1 MKTRIHVIDDEPVI
15 QDVLTRLLKSEGY
28 EVETSSTEEEALR
41 KHDGNNFHLVLLD
54 LMIPGSDGVKIL
66 REILKKEP
74 EQIVIIMT
82 AYASVESAIATLKLG
97 AYDYIQKPFKNDEL
111 LHIIKQGLEKRRLK
125 EENIKLKE
133 ALYKKYRFQNIIGK
147 SPAIQKVF
155 DLIKLVAP
163 TKSTILIH
171 GESGTGKELVA
182 KAIHQLSPRAK
193 YPFVAVNS
201 GSMPPDLIESNL
213 FGHVKGSF
221 TGAIADKKG
230 LFEVANNGT
239 IFFDE
244 IGTLN
249 LETQAKILRVIQEKE
264 FMRLGGTEVIKVD
277 VRIIAATNID
287 LKRAVINRTF
297 REDLFY
303 RLNVIKI
310 DLPPLRERKE
320 DIPLLVEHF
329 IKKYSEENQ
338 KVIEGIEQDTLE
350 VLMSYWWPG
359 NVRELEHCI
368 ERAVVLTSS
377 RKIRVEDL
385 AESIVNPSPLDQLKI
400 EQIEL
405 PYFDEDRVN
414 KYINSNDSFLSGE
427 STNFKEHIEN
437 YKRELLLK
445 ALREANGVKRKAA
458 KMLGLKASTF
468 HEMLRKYKIA
478 V

>member
-1 MKTRIHVIDDEPVI
+1 MKGRIHIIDDEPVI
-15 QDVLTRLLKSEGY
+15 QDVLKRLLTSEGF
-28 EVETSSTEEEALR
+28 EVEISSTEEEALA
-41 KHDGNNFHLVLLD
+41 KQEENEFHLVLLD

-66 REILKKEP
+66 KEILKRDP
-74 EQIVIIMT
+74 NQIVVIMT

-97 AYDYIQKPFKNDEL
+97 AYDYIQKPFKNEEL
-111 LHIIKQGLEKRRLK
+111 LHIIKEGLEKRRLK

-133 ALYKKYRFQNIIGK
+133 ALHKKYHFQNIIGK

-155 DLIKLVAP
+155 ELIKLVAP
-163 TKSTILIH
+163 TKSTILIQ

-201 GSMPPDLIESNL
+201 GSMPPDLLESNL

-230 LFEVANNGT
+230 LFEVANKGT

-249 LETQAKILRVIQEKE
+249 LETQAKILRVMQEKE

-287 LKRAVINRTF
+287 LRRAVLKRTF

-329 IKKYSEENQ
+329 IRKYSEENQ
-338 KVIEGIEQDTLE
+338 KEIEGIDPDAMEI
-350 VLMSYWWPG
+350 LMKYWWPG

-368 ERAVVLTSS
+368 ERAVVLTKS
-377 RKIRVEDL
+377 KIITVEDL
-385 AESIVNPSPLDQLKI
+385 PESVVNPNPMDQLRLEAMELSYFQDDRYKNQVFNFNFS
-400 EQIEL
+400 EEPTDFKGQIE
-405 PYFDEDRVN
+405 
-414 KYINSNDSFLSGE
+414 
-427 STNFKEHIEN
+427 NF
-437 YKRELLLK
+437 KRELLIR

-458 KMLGLKASTF
+458 QILGLKPSTF
-468 HEMLRKYKIA
+468 CEMLKKYKIED
-478 V
+478 

>member
-1 MKTRIHVIDDEPVI
+1 MKQRIHVIDDEPVI
-15 QDVLTRLLKSEGY
+15 QDVLERLLKSEGF
-28 EVETSSTEEEALR
+28 EVEISSTEEEALR
-41 KHDGNNFHLVLLD
+41 KQEENEFHLVLLD
-54 LMIPGSDGVKIL
+54 LMIPGSDGEKIL
-66 REILKKEP
+66 KEILKKDP
-74 EQIVIIMT
+74 NQIVIIMT
-82 AYASVESAIATLKLG
+82 AYASIESAISTLKLG
-97 AYDYIQKPFKNDEL
+97 AYDYIQKPFKNEEL
-111 LHIIKQGLEKRRLK
+111 LHIIKEGLEKRRLR
-125 EENIKLKE
+125 EENIRLKE
-133 ALYKKYRFQNIIGK
+133 ALYKKYHFQNIIGK

-182 KAIHQLSPRAK
+182 RAIHQLSPRSK
-193 YPFVAVNS
+193 FNFVPVNS
-201 GSMPPDLIESNL
+201 GSMPPDLLESNL

-221 TGAIADKKG
+221 TGAISDKKG
-230 LFEVANNGT
+230 LFEIANKGT

-287 LKRAVINRTF
+287 LKKAVRLRTF

-320 DIPLLVEHF
+320 DIPLLVDHF

-338 KVIEGIEQDTLE
+338 KTIEGIEQDALE
-350 VLMSYWWPG
+350 VLMKYWWPG

-368 ERAVVLTSS
+368 ERAVVLTNS
-377 RKIRVEDL
+377 KTIRVEDL
-385 AESIVNPSPLDQLKI
+385 PESIVNPNPLEQLK
-400 EQIEL
+400 L
-405 PYFDEDRVN
+405 
-414 KYINSNDSFLSGE
+414 DSSDFLYSRGTDIYSQTSSE
-427 STNFKEHIEN
+427 FHLKENLNNFKDSVEN
-437 YKRELLLK
+437 YKRELLIRALK
-445 ALREANGVKRKAA
+445 EANGVKRKAA
-458 KMLGLKASTF
+458 QMLGLKASTF
-468 HEMLRKYKIA
+468 CEMLKKYKIEA
-478 V
+478 

>member
-1 MKTRIHVIDDEPVI
+1 MKGRIHIIDDEPVI
-15 QDVLTRLLKSEGY
+15 QDVLKRLLTSEGF
-28 EVETSSTEEEALR
+28 EVEISSTEEEALA
-41 KHDGNNFHLVLLD
+41 KQEENEFHLVLLD

-66 REILKKEP
+66 KEILKRDP
-74 EQIVIIMT
+74 NQIVVIMT

-97 AYDYIQKPFKNDEL
+97 AYDYIQKPFKNEEL
-111 LHIIKQGLEKRRLK
+111 LHIIKEGLEKRRLK

-133 ALYKKYRFQNIIGK
+133 ALHKKYHFQNIIGK

-155 DLIKLVAP
+155 ELIKLVAP
-163 TKSTILIH
+163 TKSTILIQ

-201 GSMPPDLIESNL
+201 GSMPPDLLESNL

-230 LFEVANNGT
+230 LFEVANKGT

-249 LETQAKILRVIQEKE
+249 LETQAKILRVMQEKE

-287 LKRAVINRTF
+287 LRRAVLKRTF

-329 IKKYSEENQ
+329 IRKYSEENQ
-338 KVIEGIEQDTLE
+338 KEIEGIDPDAMEI
-350 VLMSYWWPG
+350 LMKYWWPG

-368 ERAVVLTSS
+368 ERAVVLTKS
-377 RKIRVEDL
+377 KIIKVEDL
-385 AESIVNPSPLDQLKI
+385 PESVVNPNPMDQLRLEAMELSYFQDDRYKNQVFNFNFS
-400 EQIEL
+400 EEPTDFKGQIE
-405 PYFDEDRVN
+405 
-414 KYINSNDSFLSGE
+414 
-427 STNFKEHIEN
+427 NF
-437 YKRELLLK
+437 KRELLIR

-458 KMLGLKASTF
+458 QILGLKPSTF
-468 HEMLRKYKIA
+468 CEMLKKYKIED
-478 V
+478 

>member
-1 MKTRIHVIDDEPVI
+1 MKERIHIIDDEPVI
-15 QDVLTRLLKSEGY
+15 QDVLKRLLTSEGFG
-28 EVETSSTEEEALR
+28 VEISSTEEEALA
-41 KHDGNNFHLVLLD
+41 KYNENNFSLTLLD

-66 REILKKEP
+66 KEILKMDP
-74 EQIVIIMT
+74 NQIVIIMT
-82 AYASVESAIATLKLG
+82 AYASVESAITTLKLG
-97 AYDYIQKPFKNDEL
+97 AYDYIQKPFRNEEL
-111 LHIIKQGLEKRRLK
+111 LHVIQEGLEKKRLR

-133 ALYKKYRFQNIIGK
+133 ALQKRYHFQNIIGK

-155 DLIKLVAP
+155 ELIKLVAS
-163 TKSTILIH
+163 TKSTILIQ

-182 KAIHQLSPRAK
+182 RAIHQLSPRAK
-193 YPFVAVNS
+193 YQFVPVNS
-201 GSMPPDLIESNL
+201 GSMPPDLLESNL

-230 LFEVANNGT
+230 LFEVANKGT

-249 LETQAKILRVIQEKE
+249 LETQAKILRVMQDKE

-287 LKRAVINRTF
+287 LRIAVLKRAF

-329 IKKYSEENQ
+329 VKKYSRENQ
-338 KVIEGIEQDTLE
+338 KEIEGIEPDAME
-350 VLMSYWWPG
+350 VLMKYWWPG

-368 ERAVVLTSS
+368 ERAVVLTRS
-377 RKIRVEDL
+377 KNIKVEDFPD
-385 AESIVNPSPLDQLKI
+385 SIVNPNPMDQLKM
-400 EQIEL
+400 ESMNLLYLPEEMKYHGDLFSSDDGPTGFKWQIEK
-405 PYFDEDRVN
+405 F
-414 KYINSNDSFLSGE
+414 
-427 STNFKEHIEN
+427 
-437 YKRELLLK
+437 KRELLIR
-445 ALREANGVKRKAA
+445 ALREAKGVKRKAA
-458 KMLGLKASTF
+458 QILGLKPSTF
-468 HEMLRKYKIA
+468 SEMLKKYKIEE
-478 V
+478 

>member
-1 MKTRIHVIDDEPVI
+1 MKGRIHIIDDEPVI
-15 QDVLTRLLKSEGY
+15 QDVLKRLLTSEGF
-28 EVETSSTEEEALR
+28 EVEISSTEEEALA
-41 KHDGNNFHLVLLD
+41 KQEENEFHLVLLD

-66 REILKKEP
+66 KEILKRDP
-74 EQIVIIMT
+74 NQIVVIMT

-97 AYDYIQKPFKNDEL
+97 AYDYIQKPFKNEEL
-111 LHIIKQGLEKRRLK
+111 LHIIKEGLEKRRLK

-133 ALYKKYRFQNIIGK
+133 ALHKKYHFQNIIGK

-155 DLIKLVAP
+155 ELIKLVAP
-163 TKSTILIH
+163 TKSTILIQ

-201 GSMPPDLIESNL
+201 GSMPPDLLESNL

-230 LFEVANNGT
+230 LFEVANKGT

-249 LETQAKILRVIQEKE
+249 LETQAKILRVMQEKE

-287 LKRAVINRTF
+287 LRRAVLKRTF

-329 IKKYSEENQ
+329 IRKYSEENQ
-338 KVIEGIEQDTLE
+338 KEIEGIDPDAMEI
-350 VLMSYWWPG
+350 LMKYWWPG

-368 ERAVVLTSS
+368 ERAVVLTKS
-377 RKIRVEDL
+377 KIIKVEDL
-385 AESIVNPSPLDQLKI
+385 PESVVNPNPMDQLRLEAMELSYFQDDRYKNQI
-400 EQIEL
+400 FNFNFSEEPTDFKGQIE
-405 PYFDEDRVN
+405 
-414 KYINSNDSFLSGE
+414 
-427 STNFKEHIEN
+427 NF
-437 YKRELLLK
+437 KRELLIR

-458 KMLGLKASTF
+458 QILGLKPSTF
-468 HEMLRKYKIA
+468 CEMLKKYKIED
-478 V
+478 

>member
-1 MKTRIHVIDDEPVI
+1 MKARIHIIDDEPVI
-15 QDVLTRLLKSEGY
+15 QDVLRRLLTSEGF
-28 EVETSSTEEEALR
+28 EVEISSTEEEALA
-41 KHDGNNFHLVLLD
+41 KQEENEFHLVLLD

-66 REILKKEP
+66 KEIFKKDP
-74 EQIVIIMT
+74 DQIVIIMT

-97 AYDYIQKPFKNDEL
+97 AYDYIQKPFKNEEL
-111 LHIIKQGLEKRRLK
+111 LHVIKEGLEKRRLR
-125 EENIKLKE
+125 EENIRLKE
-133 ALYKKYRFQNIIGK
+133 ALHKRYHFQNIIGK

-155 DLIKLVAP
+155 DLIRLVAP

-182 KAIHQLSPRAK
+182 KAIHKLSQRAK

-201 GSMPPDLIESNL
+201 GSMPPDLLESNL

-221 TGAIADKKG
+221 TGAISDKKG
-230 LFEVANNGT
+230 LFEVANKGT

-249 LETQAKILRVIQEKE
+249 LETQAKILRVMQEKE

-287 LKRAVINRTF
+287 LKKAVLKRTF

-338 KVIEGIEQDTLE
+338 KEIEGIEPDAME
-350 VLMSYWWPG
+350 VLMKYWWPG

-368 ERAVVLTSS
+368 ERAVVLTKSNNI
-377 RKIRVEDL
+377 KVEDL
-385 AESIVNPSPLDQLKI
+385 PESIVNPNPMEQLKF
-400 EQIEL
+400 ESL
-405 PYFDEDRVN
+405 DSPYILNERFYRMDSLSFGFDEEPKD
-414 KYINSNDSFLSGE
+414 
-427 STNFKEHIEN
+427 FKGQIEN
-437 YKRELLLK
+437 YKRELLIR
-445 ALREANGVKRKAA
+445 ALREANGIKRKAA
-458 KMLGLKASTF
+458 QILGLKPSTF
-468 HEMLRKYKIA
+468 CEMLKKYKIED
-478 V
+478 

>member
-1 MKTRIHVIDDEPVI
+1 MKGRIHIIDDEPVI
-15 QDVLTRLLKSEGY
+15 QDVLKRLLTSEGF
-28 EVETSSTEEEALR
+28 EVEISSTEEEALA
-41 KHDGNNFHLVLLD
+41 KQEENEFHLVLLD

-66 REILKKEP
+66 KEILKRDP
-74 EQIVIIMT
+74 NQIVVIMT

-97 AYDYIQKPFKNDEL
+97 AYDYIQKPFKNEEL
-111 LHIIKQGLEKRRLK
+111 LHIIKEGLEKRRLK

-133 ALYKKYRFQNIIGK
+133 ALHKKYHFQNIIGK

-155 DLIKLVAP
+155 ELIKLVAP
-163 TKSTILIH
+163 TKSTILIQ

-201 GSMPPDLIESNL
+201 GSMPPDLLESNL

-230 LFEVANNGT
+230 LFEVANKGT

-249 LETQAKILRVIQEKE
+249 LETQAKILRVMQEKE

-287 LKRAVINRTF
+287 LRRAVLKRTF

-329 IKKYSEENQ
+329 IRKYSEENQ
-338 KVIEGIEQDTLE
+338 KEIEGIDPDAMEI
-350 VLMSYWWPG
+350 LMKYWWPG

-368 ERAVVLTSS
+368 ERAVVLTKS
-377 RKIRVEDL
+377 KIIRVEDL
-385 AESIVNPSPLDQLKI
+385 PESVVNPNPMDQLRLEAMELSYFQDDRYKNQVFNFSFS
-400 EQIEL
+400 EEPTDFKGQIE
-405 PYFDEDRVN
+405 
-414 KYINSNDSFLSGE
+414 
-427 STNFKEHIEN
+427 NF
-437 YKRELLLK
+437 KRELLIR

-458 KMLGLKASTF
+458 QILGLKPSTF
-468 HEMLRKYKIA
+468 CEMLKKYKIED
-478 V
+478 

>member
-1 MKTRIHVIDDEPVI
+1 MKGRIHIIDDEPVI
-15 QDVLTRLLKSEGY
+15 QDVLKRLLTSEGF
-28 EVETSSTEEEALR
+28 EVEISSTEEEALA
-41 KHDGNNFHLVLLD
+41 KQEENEFHLVLLD

-66 REILKKEP
+66 KEILKRDP
-74 EQIVIIMT
+74 EQIVVIMT

-97 AYDYIQKPFKNDEL
+97 AYDYIQKPFKNEEL
-111 LHIIKQGLEKRRLK
+111 LHIIKEGLEKRRLR
-125 EENIKLKE
+125 EENVKLKE
-133 ALYKKYRFQNIIGK
+133 ALHRKYRFQNIIGK

-155 DLIKLVAP
+155 ELIKLVAP
-163 TKSTILIH
+163 TKSTILIQ

-201 GSMPPDLIESNL
+201 GSMPPDLLESNL

-230 LFEVANNGT
+230 LFEIANKGT

-249 LETQAKILRVIQEKE
+249 LETQAKILRVMQEKE

-287 LKRAVINRTF
+287 LRKAVLKRTF

-338 KVIEGIEQDTLE
+338 KEIEGIDPDAMEI
-350 VLMSYWWPG
+350 LMKYWWPG

-368 ERAVVLTSS
+368 ERAVVLTRS
-377 RKIRVEDL
+377 KIIKVEDL
-385 AESIVNPSPLDQLKI
+385 PDSVVNPNPADQLRL
-400 EQIEL
+400 ETMDL
-405 PYFDEDRVN
+405 PYFQEDRYKSDLFN
-414 KYINSNDSFLSGE
+414 FSFSDE
-427 STNFKEHIEN
+427 ATDFKGQIEN
-437 YKRELLLK
+437 FKRELLMRALK
-445 ALREANGVKRKAA
+445 EANGVKRKAA
-458 KMLGLKASTF
+458 QILGLKPSTF
-468 HEMLRKYKIA
+468 CEMLKKYKIA
-478 V
+478 E

>member
-1 MKTRIHVIDDEPVI
+1 MKARIHIIDDEPVI
-15 QDVLTRLLKSEGY
+15 QDVLKRLLTSEGF
-28 EVETSSTEEEALR
+28 EVEISSTEEEALA
-41 KHDGNNFHLVLLD
+41 KHKENDFHLVLLD

-66 REILKKEP
+66 KEILKRDP
-74 EQIVIIMT
+74 NQIVIIMT

-97 AYDYIQKPFKNDEL
+97 AYDYIQKPFKNEEL
-111 LHIIKQGLEKRRLK
+111 LHIIREGLEKRRLK
-125 EENIKLKE
+125 EENIRLKE
-133 ALYKKYRFQNIIGK
+133 ALHKKYHFQNIIGK

-155 DLIKLVAP
+155 ELIKLVAP
-163 TKSTILIH
+163 TKSTVLIQ

-182 KAIHQLSPRAK
+182 KAIHQLSPRSK

-201 GSMPPDLIESNL
+201 GSMPPDLLESNL

-230 LFEVANNGT
+230 LFEVANKGT

-264 FMRLGGTEVIKVD
+264 FMKLGGTDVIKVD

-287 LKRAVINRTF
+287 LRKAVLRRAF

-310 DLPPLRERKE
+310 ELPPLRERKE

-329 IKKYSEENQ
+329 IRKYSEENQ
-338 KVIEGIEQDTLE
+338 KEIEGIEPEAME
-350 VLMSYWWPG
+350 VLMEYWWPG

-368 ERAVVLTSS
+368 ERAVVLTKS
-377 RKIRVEDL
+377 KNIRVEDL
-385 AESIVNPSPLDQLKI
+385 PESIVHPNPMEQLRMETLDFPYFVDDRLYKGFYF
-400 EQIEL
+400 ENEEPKDFKGQIE
-405 PYFDEDRVN
+405 
-414 KYINSNDSFLSGE
+414 SF
-427 STNFKEHIEN
+427 
-437 YKRELLLK
+437 KRELLIK
-445 ALREANGVKRKAA
+445 ALKEANGVKRKAA
-458 KMLGLKASTF
+458 KMLGLKPSTF
-468 HEMLRKYKIA
+468 CEMLKKYKIEIED
-478 V
+478 

>member
-1 MKTRIHVIDDEPVI
+1 MKGRIHIIDDEPVI
-15 QDVLTRLLKSEGY
+15 QDVLKRLLTSEGF
-28 EVETSSTEEEALR
+28 EVEISSTEEEALA
-41 KHDGNNFHLVLLD
+41 KHEENEFHLVLLD

-66 REILKKEP
+66 KEILKKEP
-74 EQIVIIMT
+74 NQIVVIMT

-97 AYDYIQKPFKNDEL
+97 AYDYIQKPFKNEEL
-111 LHIIKQGLEKRRLK
+111 LHIIKEGLEKRRLK

-133 ALYKKYRFQNIIGK
+133 ALHKKYHFQNIIGK

-155 DLIKLVAP
+155 ELIKLVAP
-163 TKSTILIH
+163 TKSTILIQ

-201 GSMPPDLIESNL
+201 GSMPPDLLESNL

-230 LFEVANNGT
+230 LFEVANKGT

-249 LETQAKILRVIQEKE
+249 LETQAKILRVMQEKE

-287 LKRAVINRTF
+287 LRRAVLKRTF

-338 KVIEGIEQDTLE
+338 KEIEGIDPDAMEI
-350 VLMSYWWPG
+350 LMKYWWPG

-368 ERAVVLTSS
+368 ERAVVLTKS
-377 RKIRVEDL
+377 KIIKVEDL
-385 AESIVNPSPLDQLKI
+385 PESVVNPNPMDQLRL
-400 EQIEL
+400 EAMEL
-405 PYFDEDRVN
+405 PYLQEDRYKN
-414 KYINSNDSFLSGE
+414 ENFNFSFCGE
-427 STNFKEHIEN
+427 PTDFKGQIEN
-437 YKRELLLK
+437 FKRELLIR
-445 ALREANGVKRKAA
+445 ALREADGVKRKAA
-458 KMLGLKASTF
+458 QILGLKPSTF
-468 HEMLRKYKIA
+468 CEMLKKYKIEN
-478 V
+478 